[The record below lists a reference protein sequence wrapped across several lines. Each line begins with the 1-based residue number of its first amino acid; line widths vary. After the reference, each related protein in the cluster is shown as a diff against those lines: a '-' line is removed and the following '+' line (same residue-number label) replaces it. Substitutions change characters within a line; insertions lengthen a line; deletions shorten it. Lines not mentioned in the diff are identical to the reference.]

1 MGSGDLDMATFEG
14 RRIILFITV
23 CIWVIVS
30 NEKKTNNEITVPI
43 KYSKITWN
51 KWEHHSVE
59 APYRRGSK
67 ARVWQWKGWSTKN
80 HRERQT
86 ADNFRAIQVCLG
98 WRYSDDLM
106 GTSSFVHHQ
115 NLRALCNPTS
125 PGTSR
130 LWLNFS
136 EEFSYRKRI
145 YPTGQYLTL
154 NFFFFFL
161 VNWCH
166 QSFGSCSDSESPG
179 LVNWEEWSWISG
191 PRKGHKGSTALGRAL
206 ESP

>member
-14 RRIILFITV
+14 RGIILFITV
-23 CIWVIVS
+23 CIWVIVMKRRQIMKLLS
-30 NEKKTNNEITVPI
+30 QYNIPKSAWNE
-43 KYSKITWN
+43 
-51 KWEHHSVE
+51 WENYSVE
-59 APYRRGSK
+59 TPYRGGSK
-67 ARVWQWKGWSTKN
+67 ARVCQWKGWSTKN

-86 ADNFRAIQVCLG
+86 ADIFRAIHICLG

-125 PGTSR
+125 SGTSR

-145 YPTGQYLTL
+145 YPSGQI
-154 NFFFFFL
+154 FFFF

-166 QSFGSCSDSESPG
+166 QSFGS
-179 LVNWEEWSWISG
+179 
-191 PRKGHKGSTALGRAL
+191 
-206 ESP
+206 